1 MSYLGIAESY
11 AELESAI
18 IEIAKNAAGAVFNIL
33 NSLVRG
39 LIGNILLFLFQF
51 IIMLLFTYSLL
62 RKKYIRKF
70 LGKIIPLSDA
80 VIDISFKKFNQMNY
94 VTLVCNGLG
103 GIIQGA
109 LAGILFWIAGIETVF
124 LWTMIMSV
132 LAFIPIIGMSFIFI
146 PATIYLLIIGK
157 WGWAIVIF
165 VGCNV
170 ISLVVENVYKPKFIG
185 KRLQIF
191 LAAIIWNYRRLIL
204 FRSTG
209 YFLWAYYYYN
219 VFNFCAIW

>member
-1 MSYLGIAESY
+1 MVYRHLSTTREITLQPTKITIAQ
-11 AELESAI
+11 I
-18 IEIAKNAAGAVFNIL
+18 
-33 NSLVRG
+33 
-39 LIGNILLFLFQF
+39 FL
-51 IIMLLFTYSLL
+51 
-62 RKKYIRKF
+62 
-70 LGKIIPLSDA
+70 LSDA

-103 GIIQGA
+103 GIIQG
-109 LAGILFWIAGIETVF
+109 AGILFWIAGIETVF

-185 KRLQIF
+185 KRLQIDSLLLLFGIIGGLSYFGALGIFYGPIIITMF
-191 LAAIIWNYRRLIL
+191 LTFVQFGEERHLQK
-204 FRSTG
+204 
-209 YFLWAYYYYN
+209 
-219 VFNFCAIW
+219 

>member
-1 MSYLGIAESY
+1 MQSLTNKFWFIDIFYNKRNNITAH
-11 AELESAI
+11 
-18 IEIAKNAAGAVFNIL
+18 KNY
-33 NSLVRG
+33 NSPAP
-39 LIGNILLFLFQF
+39 
-51 IIMLLFTYSLL
+51 FTYSLL
-62 RKKYIRKF
+62 RNGKYIRKF

-185 KRLQIF
+185 KRLQIDSLLLLFGIIGGLSYFGALGIFYGPIIITMF
-191 LAAIIWNYRRLIL
+191 LTFVQFGEERHLQK
-204 FRSTG
+204 
-209 YFLWAYYYYN
+209 
-219 VFNFCAIW
+219 